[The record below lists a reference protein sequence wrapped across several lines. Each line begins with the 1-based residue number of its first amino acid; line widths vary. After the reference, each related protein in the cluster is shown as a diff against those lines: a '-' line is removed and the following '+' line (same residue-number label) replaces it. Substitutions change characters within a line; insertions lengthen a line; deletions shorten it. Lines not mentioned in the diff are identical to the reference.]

1 MSLYV
6 HCIKTTKSPLSNWHC
21 IMNYKFILYGTFHQ
35 TLKHPMGWNILK
47 FVRIFVFW
55 SVTTLTLTLILCLFT
70 NTIFEWIVLCL
81 TSMKHIY
88 NILNGNILK
97 GRSKFF
103 STRCLVNGHGSIN
116 GGWLVMGSYVH
127 ESNVCWW
134 VGVWWLVR
142 LP

>member
-103 STRCLVNGHGSIN
+103 PP
-116 GGWLVMGSYVH
+116 
-127 ESNVCWW
+127 
-134 VGVWWLVR
+134 GVWSTVMVR
-142 LP
+142 SMEGDWSWDLMFMNQMFVDGWVFDG